1 MTAEEVR
8 GFRISWMKGAEQ
20 EVEVIL
26 VREGKTKERERERET
41 NPQRRQTVSH
51 EKNEGIQTGSTRQEV
66 KQKCEGQKR
75 K

>member
-8 GFRISWMKGAEQ
+8 GFRISWMTGAEQ